1 MKIIRRARSTNGVD
15 GDEACWTSSIGR
27 YDPGSPT
34 VRRPL
39 LLPGVLRLASWVYQG
54 LIDRAWAE
62 AQRFVDSDLAASYLH
77 VLKALECG
85 RLASVAFWRRDVL
98 RMFWN
103 RACDVDHLLCSESS

>member
-1 MKIIRRARSTNGVD
+1 MRGGSVANIRRKIHSKDGVG
-15 GDEACWTSSIGR
+15 GDEALDTEVDSIGW

-34 VRRPL
+34 IRRPL
-39 LLPGVLRLASWVYQG
+39 LLPDVLRLASWVYQG

-62 AQRFVDSDLAASYLH
+62 AQRFVDSDLAASHSH
-77 VLKALECG
+77 VLKALERE

-103 RACDVDHLLCSESS
+103 RE